1 MPSGGGANSHFGF
14 PFPAAAHSHHL
25 AVELAVDG
33 CKVVGLECGRNLRPV
48 DMHAEPVDA
57 RDGKGFVEV
66 AVLDRPGVGPY
77 VDPAGGGWS
86 ERGSGQG
93 K

>member
-1 MPSGGGANSHFGF
+1 
-14 PFPAAAHSHHL
+14 
-25 AVELAVDG
+25 
-33 CKVVGLECGRNLRPV
+33 
-48 DMHAEPVDA
+48 MHAEPVDA